1 MKIKNCLTVEW
12 LLRIVCLAMIF
23 YQMFYCV
30 TLCNGPWE
38 NMNLHLL
45 FSFLVV
51 FLGTIKKKGK
61 RMWIVAIPCLLI
73 AIGCCAYI
81 FANMSKLIMRQ
92 GVLTRVDILVG
103 ILLVAVTLE
112 AAREVGGLLFPAIAL
127 LGILYTAFGQ
137 YMPDPFWHFP
147 ISLNSAIGKFC
158 MAQAG
163 IFGDIL
169 GLSANYLF
177 LMMVFGSFLVA
188 SGADIFFWEIGKLA
202 GAKLAGGPGIIAVI
216 SSMLFGTVSGS
227 GPANVA
233 VTGTFTIPMMKNV
246 GYRPEQ
252 AGAIEAVASSGGAF
266 VPPIMGSTAFVM
278 AAFVGVPYGRVC
290 MLAIIP
296 CILYYLSC
304 GVYVQFNAQR
314 MNISALIDQRFDGK
328 LALQTGYMFGI
339 PLAII
344 VVLLFWGYSLRI
356 IVFVVILVTLALCMT
371 RKESR
376 YGLVKWLDICV
387 DGAESGV
394 MVAISGAT
402 LGVLLGAL
410 DLTGLAIKF
419 PAIVSRFS
427 NGNLFIGLLLT
438 GIVTIV
444 LGMGVPPF
452 AAYITSAMLCAP
464 ALVDMG
470 APLLAAHF
478 FILFLAAI
486 GAITP
491 PVAISCF
498 VAAPL
503 AKAPYVKTCIEACK
517 CAFIS
522 WMIPFFAIY
531 TPGILF
537 LPDNK
542 LTTVLKVTAVLMSLF
557 IGQSA
562 MAGHFFWAPL
572 AMPMRLLHYAVTA
585 LCVLGKFASLYC
597 QCCLYMCLLHC
608 ELSIWKT
615 FNRLNYIAKMIYNSV
630 NINAIS
636 TRKAKSVYNDS
647 YTQVLFTLERVPTF
661 EPCRSGVGHSTK
673 LYTL

>member
-1 MKIKNCLTVEW
+1 MDKVKKYLTIEW
-12 LLRIVCLAMIF
+12 ILRIVCFVMIL
-23 YQMFYCV
+23 YHMIYCV
-30 TLCNGPWE
+30 TLCLGPWE
-38 NMNLHLL
+38 NMNLHLM

-51 FLGTIKKKGK
+51 FLSTMKKKGK
-61 RMWIVAIPCLLI
+61 RMWLITLPCLI
-73 AIGCCAYI
+73 IGVLCCAYI
-81 FANMSKLIMRQ
+81 FSNMDKLIMRQ
-92 GVLTRVDILVG
+92 GVLTREDIIIG

-112 AAREVGGLLFPAIAL
+112 AARELGGLLFPAIAI

-137 YMPDPFWHFP
+137 YLPDPFWHFP

-169 GLSANYLF
+169 SLSANYLF

-188 SGADIFFWEIGKLA
+188 SGADVFFWEIGKLA
-202 GAKLAGGPGIIAVI
+202 GSKLAGGPGIIAVI
-216 SSMLFGTVSGS
+216 SSMMFGTVSGS

-233 VTGTFTIPMMKNV
+233 VTGTFTIPMMKKV

-278 AAFVGVPYGRVC
+278 AAFVGIPYAQVC
-290 MLAIIP
+290 LLAIIP

-304 GVYVQFNAQR
+304 GLYVQFNAQK
-314 MNISALIDQRFDGK
+314 MHVQSMSDQKFDLK
-328 LALQTGYMFGI
+328 LALHTGYMFAI
-339 PLAII
+339 PLALI
-344 VVLLFWGYSLRI
+344 VAFLMLGYSLRI
-356 IVFVVILVTLALCMT
+356 IVFVVILVTIALCFT

-376 YGLVKWLDICV
+376 YSLSKWLDICV
-387 DGAESGV
+387 EGAEGGV
-394 MVAISGAT
+394 MVAITGAT

-410 DLTGLAIKF
+410 DLTGLAVKF
-419 PAIVSRFS
+419 PAIVTRFS
-427 NGNLFIGLLLT
+427 NGNLLLGLFLT
-438 GIVTIV
+438 ALVTII

-478 FILFLAAI
+478 FILFLSAI

-503 AKAPYVKTCIEACK
+503 AKAPYIKTCIESCK

-522 WMIPFFAIY
+522 WFIPFFAIY
-531 TPGILF
+531 APGLLL
-537 LPDNK
+537 LPDDITSTILK
-542 LTTVLKVTAVLMSLF
+542 ALAILTSLF
-557 IGQSA
+557 ITQSA
-562 MAGHFFWAPL
+562 MAGHYFWNPLSMPIRILHFADGILLLVFVFF
-572 AMPMRLLHYAVTA
+572 
-585 LCVLGKFASLYC
+585 
-597 QCCLYMCLLHC
+597 
-608 ELSIWKT
+608 
-615 FNRLNYIAKMIYNSV
+615 
-630 NINAIS
+630 
-636 TRKAKSVYNDS
+636 D
-647 YTQVLFTLERVPTF
+647 YTVLFLAGIILAVLMTIFNKKAHPSA
-661 EPCRSGVGHSTK
+661 PAADSGASEA
-673 LYTL
+673 